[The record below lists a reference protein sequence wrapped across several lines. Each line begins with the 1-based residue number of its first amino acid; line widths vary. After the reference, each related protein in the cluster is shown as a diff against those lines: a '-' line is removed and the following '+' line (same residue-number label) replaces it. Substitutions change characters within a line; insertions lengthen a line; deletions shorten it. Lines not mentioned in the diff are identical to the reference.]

1 MRIVFF
7 GTPGFAARSLSA
19 LLREGH
25 DVAGVVTQPDRPH
38 GRSRSTLVPPPVKL
52 LAESAGLPVLQ
63 PERPSGDVFLAS
75 LRRLEP
81 TLGVVVAYGHI
92 LRPDVLAVPRS
103 GMINV
108 HASLLPRL
116 RGAAP
121 IPWAIANGDSE
132 TGVTI
137 MQMEAG
143 LDSGPILHRLRTP
156 IDIDDTAGT
165 LTERLADLGATA
177 LLETLPCLAAGAV
190 RPEPQD
196 ESLATYAPKI
206 DRTTARIDW
215 ENDAGT
221 VARQIRAFDPT
232 PGAWTTLDGRELKL
246 FGAHAVDDDSGDPG
260 TVLLADGG
268 LRVAAGRG
276 AVEIAEVQPAGRR
289 RIGVKEW
296 VHGRGVAAGARFT

>member
-63 PERPSGDVFLAS
+63 PERPAGDVFLAS

-92 LRPDVLAVPRS
+92 LRPEVLAVPQS

-121 IPWAIANGDSE
+121 IPWAIANGDAD
-132 TGVTI
+132 TGVSI

-143 LDSGPILHRLRTP
+143 LDSGPVLHRMRTT

-177 LLETLPCLAAGAV
+177 LLETLPCLAAGAI
-190 RPEPQD
+190 RLEPQD
-196 ESLATYAPKI
+196 HALATFAPKI
-206 DRTTARIDW
+206 DRATARIDW

-221 VARQIRAFDPT
+221 VARQIRAFDPA
-232 PGAWTTLDGRELKL
+232 PGAWTTLDGLELKL
-246 FGAHAVDDDSGDPG
+246 FGARAVDDDGGEAG

-276 AVEIAEVQPAGRR
+276 AVEIREAQPAGRR
-289 RIGVKEW
+289 RIGVREW
-296 VHGRGVAAGARFT
+296 VHGRGVVAGARFA